1 MTEMI
6 GIIMKLFLVKFMLLC
21 GNSFYYYSMCFG
33 KEKVVAA
40 FFNVFL
46 DFEYKQ
52 MELRVQGRTN
62 CNDFF
67 FLSTHI
73 PTYLI
78 RLTYIRN
85 ISNQAVRYQFG
96 NCTLT

>member
-33 KEKVVAA
+33 KEKFVAA

-67 FLSTHI
+67 FSVLIYQHI
-73 PTYLI
+73 
-78 RLTYIRN
+78 
-85 ISNQAVRYQFG
+85 
-96 NCTLT
+96 